1 MNVWNSRAVKLYTMK
16 VYDKSKLMNSI
27 QRFLLCSIYS
37 NNLIDSRDPDPILP
51 YLMKK
56 LELDMTFY
64 TNQLGRLE
72 DLGLIVTK
80 QVERDS
86 ETRSSNMTCTL
97 TNLGREQIKVVL
109 VGGVFDL
116 LHVGHIHT
124 LKSAK
129 LLGDVLIIVVA
140 TDSTVSN
147 LKKNRKIY
155 HDEKSR
161 LELVSSIKFVDRAVI
176 GRKKS
181 IYDTVEFVRP
191 DIIAL
196 GYDQIHD
203 EIAMKK
209 NCFDR
214 GLNLDVVRLSSPLP
228 ELKSSLIKSE
238 LGNSF
243 YDL

>member
-1 MNVWNSRAVKLYTMK
+1 MK

-27 QRFLLCSIYS
+27 QRFLLCSIYG
-37 NNLIDSRDPDPILP
+37 NNLIDSPDPDPILP

-64 TNQLGRLE
+64 TNQLCRLE

-86 ETRSSNMTCTL
+86 EMRSSNMTCTL

-129 LLGDVLIIVVA
+129 SLGDVLIIVVA

-161 LELVSSIKFVDRAVI
+161 LELVSSIKFVDKAVI

>member
-1 MNVWNSRAVKLYTMK
+1 M
-16 VYDKSKLMNSI
+16 
-27 QRFLLCSIYS
+27 
-37 NNLIDSRDPDPILP
+37 IDSQIPNPILP

-56 LELDMTFY
+56 LELDVTFY
-64 TNQLGRLE
+64 NNQLARLE
-72 DLGLIVTK
+72 DLCLIVTK
-80 QVERDS
+80 QNEQGS
-86 ETRSSNMTCTL
+86 ETGSANTTCTL

-129 LLGDVLIIVVA
+129 LLGDVLIVVVA
-140 TDSTVSN
+140 TDSTVNN

-155 HDEKSR
+155 HDEKSL
-161 LELVSSIKFVDRAVI
+161 LELVSSIKFVDKAVI

-196 GYDQIHD
+196 GYDQTHD

-209 NCFDR
+209 NCLDR
-214 GLNLDVVRLSSPLP
+214 GLNLDVVRLSSPIP

>member
-1 MNVWNSRAVKLYTMK
+1 MK
-16 VYDKSKLMNSI
+16 VHDKSNLMNSI
-27 QRFLLCSIYS
+27 ERSLLCSIYS
-37 NNLIDSRDPDPILP
+37 NNLIDSRIPNPILP

-56 LELDMTFY
+56 LELDVTFY
-64 TNQLGRLE
+64 INQLSKLE

-80 QVERDS
+80 QNERDS
-86 ETRSSNMTCTL
+86 EISSSNMTCTL

-140 TDSTVSN
+140 TDSTVSS

-161 LELVSSIKFVDRAVI
+161 LELVSSIKFVDKAVI

>member
-1 MNVWNSRAVKLYTMK
+1 
-16 VYDKSKLMNSI
+16 MNSI

-37 NNLIDSRDPDPILP
+37 NNLIDSRIPNPILP

-56 LELDMTFY
+56 LDLDVAFY
-64 TNQLGRLE
+64 NNQLARLE
-72 DLGLIVTK
+72 DLGLIITK
-80 QVERDS
+80 QNEQYS
-86 ETRSSNMTCTL
+86 EISSSNLTCTL

-155 HDEKSR
+155 HDEISR
-161 LELVSSIKFVDRAVI
+161 LELVSSIKFVDKAII

>member
-1 MNVWNSRAVKLYTMK
+1 VK
-16 VYDKSKLMNSI
+16 VHDKSNLMNSI
-27 QRFLLCSIYS
+27 ERSLLCSIYS
-37 NNLIDSRDPDPILP
+37 NNLIDSRIPNPILP
-51 YLMKK
+51 HLMKK
-56 LELDMTFY
+56 LELDVTFY
-64 TNQLGRLE
+64 INQLAKLE

-80 QVERDS
+80 QNERDS
-86 ETRSSNMTCTL
+86 KLSSSNMTCTL

-140 TDSTVSN
+140 TDSTVSG

-161 LELVSSIKFVDRAVI
+161 LELVSSIKFVDKAVI

-214 GLNLDVVRLSSPLP
+214 GLNLDVVRLSSPIP

>member
-1 MNVWNSRAVKLYTMK
+1 
-16 VYDKSKLMNSI
+16 MNSI
-27 QRFLLCSIYS
+27 ERSLLCSIYS
-37 NNLIDSRDPDPILP
+37 NNLIDSRIPNPILP

-56 LELDMTFY
+56 LELDVTFY
-64 TNQLGRLE
+64 INQLSKLE

-80 QVERDS
+80 QNEPDS
-86 ETRSSNMTCTL
+86 EISSNNMTCTL

-140 TDSTVSN
+140 TDSTVSSA
-147 LKKNRKIY
+147 KKNRKIY

-161 LELVSSIKFVDRAVI
+161 LELVSSIKFVDKALI

-203 EIAMKK
+203 EVAMKK

>member
-1 MNVWNSRAVKLYTMK
+1 
-16 VYDKSKLMNSI
+16 MNSI

-37 NNLIDSRDPDPILP
+37 NNLVDSRVPNPILP

-64 TNQLGRLE
+64 NNQLDRLE

-80 QVERDS
+80 QDERDS
-86 ETRSSNMTCTL
+86 ETSTSDIICTL
-97 TNLGREQIKVVL
+97 TNLGRKQIKVVL

-147 LKKNRKIY
+147 LKKDRKIY

-161 LELVSSIKFVDRAVI
+161 LELVSSIKFVDKAVI

>member
-1 MNVWNSRAVKLYTMK
+1 MK
-16 VYDKSKLMNSI
+16 VHDKSNLMNSI
-27 QRFLLCSIYS
+27 ERSLLCSIYS
-37 NNLIDSRDPDPILP
+37 NNLIDSRIPNPILP

-56 LELDMTFY
+56 LELDVTFY
-64 TNQLGRLE
+64 INQLSKLE

-80 QVERDS
+80 QNERDS
-86 ETRSSNMTCTL
+86 EISSNNMTCTL

-140 TDSTVSN
+140 TDSTVSS

-161 LELVSSIKFVDRAVI
+161 LELVSSIKFVDKAVI

-203 EIAMKK
+203 EVAMKK

>member
-1 MNVWNSRAVKLYTMK
+1 
-16 VYDKSKLMNSI
+16 MNSI

-37 NNLIDSRDPDPILP
+37 NNLIDSQIPNPILP

-56 LELDMTFY
+56 LELDVTFY
-64 TNQLGRLE
+64 NNQLARLE

-80 QVERDS
+80 QNERGS
-86 ETRSSNMTCTL
+86 GTGSANTTCTL

-140 TDSTVSN
+140 TDSRVSN

-161 LELVSSIKFVDRAVI
+161 LELVSSIKFVDKAVI

-196 GYDQIHD
+196 GYDQTHD
-203 EIAMKK
+203 EITMKK
-209 NCFDR
+209 NCLDR
-214 GLNLDVVRLSSPLP
+214 GLNLDVVRLSSPIP

>member
-1 MNVWNSRAVKLYTMK
+1 
-16 VYDKSKLMNSI
+16 MNSI

-37 NNLIDSRDPDPILP
+37 NNLIDSRIPNPILP

-56 LELDMTFY
+56 LELDVTFY
-64 TNQLGRLE
+64 NNQLARLE
-72 DLGLIVTK
+72 ELGLIVTK
-80 QVERDS
+80 QYERDS
-86 ETRSSNMTCTL
+86 EVSSINMTSTL

-140 TDSTVSN
+140 TDSTVSK
-147 LKKNRKIY
+147 KKNRKIY

-161 LELVSSIKFVDRAVI
+161 LELVSSIKFVDKAII

-209 NCFDR
+209 NCSDR

>member
-1 MNVWNSRAVKLYTMK
+1 MK
-16 VYDKSKLMNSI
+16 VHDKSKLMNSI

-37 NNLIDSRDPDPILP
+37 NNLVDSRVPNPILP

-64 TNQLGRLE
+64 NNQLDRLE

-80 QVERDS
+80 QDERDS
-86 ETRSSNMTCTL
+86 ETSTSDIICTL
-97 TNLGREQIKVVL
+97 TNLGRKQIKVVL

-147 LKKNRKIY
+147 LKKDRKIY

-161 LELVSSIKFVDRAVI
+161 LELVSSIKFVDKAVI

>member
-1 MNVWNSRAVKLYTMK
+1 VK
-16 VYDKSKLMNSI
+16 VHGKSNLMNSI

-37 NNLIDSRDPDPILP
+37 NNLTDSQIPNPILP

-56 LELDMTFY
+56 LELDVTFY
-64 TNQLGRLE
+64 NNQLARLE

-80 QVERDS
+80 RNEQGS
-86 ETRSSNMTCTL
+86 GTGSANTTCTL

-109 VGGVFDL
+109 IGGVFDL

-140 TDSTVSN
+140 TDSRVSN

-161 LELVSSIKFVDRAVI
+161 LELVSSIKFVDKAVI

-196 GYDQIHD
+196 GYDQTHD
-203 EIAMKK
+203 EITMKK
-209 NCFDR
+209 NCLDR
-214 GLNLDVVRLSSPLP
+214 GLNLDVVRLSSPIP